1 MAGDGEPV
9 ANSDGELET
18 ESSGITDKDAFPCS
32 LEQEVAFTTA
42 NAIIQPNKDFYL
54 GS

>member
-1 MAGDGEPV
+1 MGEPV

-18 ESSGITDKDAFPCS
+18 ESLRSSGITDKDAFPCS

-42 NAIIQPNKDFYL
+42 NAIIQPNKDF
-54 GS
+54 